1 MNGWMVAFQGVDHR
15 GCKGLGRQDVDVE
28 ATQRNQGAV
37 ADRALGEY
45 RGGAADEQAAQRV
58 GAQVKIAHL
67 APAACS
73 RVPRCFG
80 Y

>member
-1 MNGWMVAFQGVDHR
+1 MNGWMVAFQGVDTA
-15 GCKGLGRQDVDVE
+15 GAKAWRQDVDVE

-58 GAQVKIAHL
+58 GA
-67 APAACS
+67 
-73 RVPRCFG
+73 
-80 Y
+80 